1 MKHLKKTKRG
11 VINLPF
17 IMFILIFGVVL
28 FISLEYYNIYSH
40 QDFLNT
46 ELDRNLNMAL
56 NASVKDSAI
65 ISGSFEID
73 ENKINENINN
83 YFIQDMGC
91 KAKVVSG
98 VWQYDINV
106 DKITLDKGDLGHS
119 PKITIE
125 GSMTYYPF
133 CVKNIIKS
141 ETNTRGT
148 ITMPFKREVENNI
161 NAG

>member
-98 VWQYDINV
+98 DMVKKWQ
-106 DKITLDKGDLGHS
+106 K
-119 PKITIE
+119 
-125 GSMTYYPF
+125 
-133 CVKNIIKS
+133 
-141 ETNTRGT
+141 TNSS
-148 ITMPFKREVENNI
+148 NCCL
-161 NAG
+161 